1 MHDLLAEAI
10 QAHGGLDRW
19 YRFSTLR
26 ATVVSHGELYV
37 LKGMPQDP
45 VPREQTISLRR
56 QCASVQ
62 PFGAPDQKTR
72 FTPDHVAIE
81 KLDGTVVAERSN
93 PRASFAGHGLTTAW
107 DPLQR
112 AYFNGYALW
121 TYLTLPFS
129 LTTPGTRIEDIKSWR
144 EGGETWQGLRA
155 TFPAGF
161 ATHSKVQEFYFGA
174 DGLLRRHDYCLEI
187 VGGLPATQYVHDIA
201 EFDGIRIPTKRRA
214 FMRAADN
221 SPVREQ
227 EMVCV
232 DISHVRLSR

>member
-19 YRFSTLR
+19 NHFDTLR
-26 ATVVSHGELYV
+26 ATIVSGGELYV

-45 VPREQTISLRR
+45 APREQVISLHR
-56 QCASVQ
+56 QSASVQ

-72 FTPDHVAIE
+72 FTPEHVAIE

-93 PRASFAGHGLTTAW
+93 PRASFAGHELTTAW

-121 TYLTLPFS
+121 TYLTVPFS
-129 LTTPGTRIEDIKSWR
+129 LTTPGTRIESIAPWQ
-144 EGGETWQGLRA
+144 EGAETWRGLRA
-155 TFPAGF
+155 TFPTGF
-161 ATHSKVQEFYFGA
+161 ASHSQVQEFYFGD
-174 DGLLRRHDYCLEI
+174 DGLLRRHDYHLD
-187 VGGLPATQYVHDIA
+187 VAGGDPATQYVYDIVDVA
-201 EFDGIRIPTKRRA
+201 GIRVATRRHA

-221 SPVREQ
+221 SPLRER
-227 EMVCV
+227 EMVFV
-232 DISHVRLSR
+232 NISNLRFS